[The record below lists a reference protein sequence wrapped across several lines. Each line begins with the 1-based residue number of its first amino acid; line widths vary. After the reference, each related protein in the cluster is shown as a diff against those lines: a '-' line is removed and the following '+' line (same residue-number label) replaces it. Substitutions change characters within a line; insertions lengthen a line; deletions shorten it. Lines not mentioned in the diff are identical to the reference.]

1 MTTTAL
7 IDPTAI
13 AAASD
18 LASRIA
24 ATEFVPTSLRNR
36 PEAVVACVLKGAELG
51 IGPMQALATIDVI
64 EGRPA
69 IRAELMRALILRA
82 GHDVWPEEVT
92 NTRATV
98 CGRRVGEERT
108 VKATW
113 TLDDAKQANLA
124 GRPNWQRYPRAMLF
138 ARATAELARQLFADV
153 LGGIPAVEELD
164 EDGTITVLP
173 GSGPDAAPAQTPA
186 QRRRLSR
193 SPAPAPPTVID
204 SPAAG
209 TAQGAPEPATP
220 TPDPSPA
227 PAAPQ
232 GPPQRAVV
240 NGLPN
245 PGGTQPAP
253 AEGDPETLGSH
264 AQKIAMQARELGLER
279 ADVINASTGGRKRSA
294 RALTDGEGQSV
305 LELLRNLKLGTIT
318 LSEEDDQG
326 VVHVLDVEPP
336 PPLDIDLD
344 AVRQRLAD
352 LLPRVPKDR
361 RRELVVAA
369 GWQSGEAVASLLGR
383 LDQDALVQLLEVT
396 EQALGDDDGEPA

>member
-193 SPAPAPPTVID
+193 SRAGGDPHRCAGGASGFYPSDRDRLPGRWDRPGGARAGYPHPGPIPGAGGPTGTAPA
-204 SPAAG
+204 G
-209 TAQGAPEPATP
+209 G
-220 TPDPSPA
+220 
-227 PAAPQ
+227 
-232 GPPQRAVV
+232 GQRAAQ
-240 NGLPN
+240 PRRDAAR
-245 PGGTQPAP
+245 PGRG
-253 AEGDPETLGSH
+253 
-264 AQKIAMQARELGLER
+264 
-279 ADVINASTGGRKRSA
+279 
-294 RALTDGEGQSV
+294 
-305 LELLRNLKLGTIT
+305 
-318 LSEEDDQG
+318 
-326 VVHVLDVEPP
+326 
-336 PPLDIDLD
+336 
-344 AVRQRLAD
+344 
-352 LLPRVPKDR
+352 
-361 RRELVVAA
+361 
-369 GWQSGEAVASLLGR
+369 
-383 LDQDALVQLLEVT
+383 
-396 EQALGDDDGEPA
+396 